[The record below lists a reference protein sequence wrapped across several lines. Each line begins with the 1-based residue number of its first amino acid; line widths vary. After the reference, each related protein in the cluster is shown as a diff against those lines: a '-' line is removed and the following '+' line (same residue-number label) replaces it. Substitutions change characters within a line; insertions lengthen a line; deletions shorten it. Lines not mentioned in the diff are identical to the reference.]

1 MSEHIAA
8 LNAAQKLVLD
18 TISGAQAAEN
28 ITSSVVEDLKV
39 VGFDEVEA
47 ARLGVKLR
55 QTVSVTPADNG
66 NSTSG
71 SVPISRDML
80 RAACI
85 TGKVPT
91 IGPLVALNKEE
102 VTIQT
107 EGSAGTV
114 FCHFPRLFYVV
125 KAEAASKL

>member
-28 ITSSVVEDLKV
+28 ITSSVGEDLKV

-47 ARLGVKLR
+47 ARLGVKLQ

-66 NSTSG
+66 ISSSG
-71 SVPISRDML
+71 FESI
-80 RAACI
+80 
-85 TGKVPT
+85 
-91 IGPLVALNKEE
+91 
-102 VTIQT
+102 
-107 EGSAGTV
+107 
-114 FCHFPRLFYVV
+114 
-125 KAEAASKL
+125 

>member
-1 MSEHIAA
+1 M
-8 LNAAQKLVLD
+8 LD

-28 ITSSVVEDLKV
+28 ITSSIAEDPKV

-47 ARLGVKLR
+47 ARLGVKLK

-66 NSTSG
+66 ISTSG
-71 SVPISRDML
+71 FESIRSQML
-80 RAACI
+80 RAARV

-107 EGSAGTV
+107 EGSAGSV